1 MKPQLVKGSG
11 GVFEVT
17 VDNELIFSKKRT
29 GRFPEPGE
37 VESALERRA
46 AAG

>member
-1 MKPQLVKGSG
+1 MKTQLVKGSG

-17 VDNELIFSKKRT
+17 VDHQVVFSKKQE

-37 VESALERRA
+37 VAAKLEPRV
-46 AAG
+46 GSS